1 MTANGV
7 RSERAAGAALAA
19 AALAALLL
27 ANSPLA
33 PAYSHLLALR
43 LGPGSILRW
52 IDEGLMAVFFLRV
65 GLELK
70 AEMRSGVLSSFRR
83 LTLPLAAAAGGMA
96 APAAVYVLLNHGDPA
111 GMRGWAI
118 ASATD
123 IAFALAALSIVGS
136 RLPRELKVL
145 LTAIAILDDLGAI
158 AVIGLFYTGRPSA
171 PMLAAAIGCLAAIWL
186 VQRSGVRRAA
196 PYLLLGALMW
206 VCLERSGVHATL
218 AGVATAFGIPFGPR
232 GGAPATGE
240 RLEHALQPW
249 VDFGILPLFG
259 LANGGLVLAGLTPAS
274 FGSRITLGIVLGLVL
289 GKPAGVCAGGWL
301 AVRARLAHAPAGT
314 SAPMWFGLA
323 CLCGIGFTMSLFIGA
338 LAFGEHGAQ
347 GGAVKLGVLAGSLC
361 SAAAGCALLAF
372 ARARCAGA
380 GPGGA

>member
-43 LGPGSILRW
+43 IGPGSILRW

-70 AEMRSGVLSSFRR
+70 AEMLSGVLSSSRD

-96 APAAVYVLLNHGDPA
+96 APAAVYVILNHGDPS

-118 ASATD
+118 SSATD
-123 IAFALAALSIVGS
+123 IAFALAALSIAGS

-158 AVIGLFYTGRPSA
+158 AVIGLFYTGKPSA
-171 PMLAAAIGCLAAIWL
+171 PMLAAAIGCFAAIGL
-186 VQRSGVRRAA
+186 LNRAGVKRAA

-206 VCLERSGVHATL
+206 VCVARSGVHATL

-232 GGAPATGE
+232 GAAPAAGE
-240 RLEHALQPW
+240 RLERALQPW

-259 LANGGLVLAGLTPAS
+259 LANGGLVLAGFTPAW

-289 GKPAGVCAGGWL
+289 GKPIGVCAGAWL
-301 AVRARLAHAPAGT
+301 AVRTRLARAPAGT
-314 SAPMWFGLA
+314 SATMWFGLA

-338 LAFGEHGAQ
+338 LAFGEHGAAA
-347 GGAVKLGVLAGSLC
+347 GAVKLGVLAGSLC
-361 SAAAGCALLAF
+361 SAAAGCALLA
-372 ARARCAGA
+372 CAQTRSA
-380 GPGGA
+380 ASAPGGV